1 MTRRD
6 FTSAYLPLR
15 EDLYRVAYYILE
27 SQQDAEDAVQDLYLR
42 LYSSPEALDSV
53 RNPRAYCL
61 TLIRN
66 ICIDRIRKARSG
78 RYDGSVEPASD
89 ETPQDERLSQR
100 QQLEQVLKRMS
111 RLSPREQEV
120 LRMKVLDELSYG
132 EIKARTGLS
141 QLNLRVTLSNARR
154 KMRLI

>member
-6 FTSAYLPLR
+6 FTSVYLPLR

-141 QLNLRVTLSNARR
+141 QLNLRVILSNARR

>member
-6 FTSAYLPLR
+6 FTSVYLPLR

-42 LYSSPEALDSV
+42 LYSSPETLDSV

-141 QLNLRVTLSNARR
+141 QLNLRVILSNARR

>member
-1 MTRRD
+1 MTRGE
-6 FTSAYLPLR
+6 FTSLYLPLR

-53 RNPRAYCL
+53 REPKAYCI

-78 RYDGSVEPASD
+78 NCDGSPEIASD
-89 ETPQDERLSQR
+89 ETPQDERLSQK
-100 QQLEQVLKRMS
+100 QQLEQTLRRMS

-120 LRMKVLDELSYG
+120 LRMKVFDELSYD
-132 EIKARTGLS
+132 EIRARTGLS
-141 QLNLRVTLSNARR
+141 YLNLRVVLSNARR
-154 KMRLI
+154 KMKLI